1 MHPVS
6 KRAGVV
12 WPAGAGAGLPPAR
25 LHEIAQEAGVS
36 LATVDRVVHRRPGV
50 SEKTLMRVQQAVA
63 RLRESQAR
71 AWGEPREALLCF
83 VLPAGD
89 NGFVG
94 LLRDELDRLAPELR
108 AQGVR
113 FDIRAVDSCVPA
125 AAASVLKALRGQY
138 DAIALM
144 GPDHPLVRQAVDHAV
159 ADGTCVISLVSR
171 ISSRQRMPFVGID
184 NLAAGRTAAQ
194 LLGHHSAQRRGR
206 VGLLIGSRDLRDHA
220 ERVQGFVERFAVEHP
235 GLQVLEA
242 VECRDRDD
250 LAEAR
255 TRELLAAH
263 GDLVGLYSAG
273 AGNRGIYRALQS
285 AGVGGRLA
293 WVCHELTAHTRAALQ
308 EGMAT
313 AVISQPAAEE
323 ARTCCTLALAQLAR
337 RPAVAAQMGL
347 QVHTRQ
353 DLQ

>member
-6 KRAGVV
+6 KSAGVV
-12 WPAGAGAGLPPAR
+12 WPADAGAALPRAR
-25 LHEIAQEAGVS
+25 LHDIAREAGVS

-50 SEKTLMRVQQAVA
+50 SEKTSRRVQQAVV
-63 RLRESQAR
+63 RLGESPVR
-71 AWGEPREALLCF
+71 AWGEPREALMCF

-94 LLRDELDRLAPELR
+94 LLREELDRLAPELR

-113 FDIRAVDSCVPA
+113 FDIRAVDSFAPA
-125 AAASVLKALRGQY
+125 AAASALKGLRGQY

-171 ISSRQRMPFVGID
+171 ITSRQRMPFVGID
-184 NLAAGRTAAQ
+184 NLDAGRTAAR
-194 LLGHHSAQRRGR
+194 LLGHHAAQRRGR

-220 ERVQGFVERFAVEHP
+220 ERMQGFVERMAGEHP

-250 LAEAR
+250 VAEAR
-255 TRELLAAH
+255 TRELLAVH
-263 GDLVGLYSAG
+263 GDLVALYSAG
-273 AGNRGIYRALQS
+273 AGNLGIRRALQS
-285 AGVGGRLA
+285 AGAAGRLA
-293 WVCHELTAHTRAALQ
+293 WVCHELTAHTREALQ
-308 EGMAT
+308 EGSAS

-337 RPAVAAQMGL
+337 RPAMAGQMGM